1 MTGTTEEI
9 LSIVRSGDLKSV
21 PRRLWFWHR
30 RKGLRERI
38 FREYGTS
45 TDPEVREVIAFL
57 TARPSQELPVGMT
70 PPYEWV
76 QQFKPEDV
84 PITRDAGTG
93 MWIALVNGRQV
104 FFPRAATLEGVRQ
117 AVCIARM
124 EQDPRS
130 PHCYL
135 GGRHTVD
142 AGDVAVLI
150 GASDGIFCLSLV
162 ERISKAYLFEPDPA
176 WAEPLRATMKPWGD
190 KVEIVP
196 LALGS
201 KDADGMI
208 RLDSFLAKRSQPN
221 FIQMDVEGAE
231 QEVLIG
237 AHDLLQSARKLRLS
251 ICTYHQRLDYP
262 GFTKLLSR
270 LGYAIGHS
278 PGFYVLGIR
287 MPYLRRGILYAARG
301 IAP

>member
-1 MTGTTEEI
+1 MTGTMKDI
-9 LSIVRSGDLKSV
+9 LGVVGSGDLKSA

-38 FREYGTS
+38 FHEYGTS
-45 TDPEVREVIAFL
+45 TDPEVREVMTFL
-57 TARPSQELPVGMT
+57 TAHPSQELPVGMI
-70 PPYEWV
+70 PPYDWV

-84 PITRDAGTG
+84 PVTRDAATG
-93 MWIALVNGRQV
+93 MWMASVNGHRV
-104 FFPRAATLEGVRQ
+104 FFNRNATLERVQ
-117 AVCIARM
+117 QSVWLARV

-135 GGRHTVD
+135 GGRQAVD
-142 AGDVAVLI
+142 PGDVVVLI
-150 GASDGIFCLSLV
+150 GASDGIFCLSLI

-201 KDADGMI
+201 KDADGMV

-231 QEVLIG
+231 HDVLMG
-237 AHDLLQSARKLRLS
+237 AGGLLQNARKLRLS
-251 ICTYHQRLDYP
+251 ICAYHQRLDYP
-262 GFTKLLSR
+262 NFTKLLSR
-270 LGYAIGHS
+270 LGYAISHS

-287 MPYLRRGILYAARG
+287 MPYLRRGVLYAARG
-301 IAP
+301 MAP